1 MADTSTPTPSEPVS
15 TASPAESPSSSA
27 PASDSGPQDTRA
39 IAAQVL
45 AESAA
50 AGTASPAVTPSTPP
64 PTPVA
69 ARSDGE
75 DDAEYQNLLASGSM
89 PVDRHKAVL
98 TNARNKAR
106 AEVEREVQ
114 AKYGWADTFDR
125 ARAEHGL
132 GILNGLD
139 KAPEQTLRHLAQIL
153 GVALPAPEA
162 PKQKVPLTPSLT
174 LDDGRKVWDA
184 DQVQQLLQDQAAQF
198 DQRLAD
204 VDKRYRPWQEKAVLG
219 ELRVAA
225 NREAGDTLA
234 TCRSKWAH
242 FGALENDIKAAMQAD
257 DTLDLRDAYIQ
268 VFATKG
274 LPAIQ
279 SQFETDRAS
288 QLQRKAAASI
298 PSPGVARP
306 VTPQR
311 DRDRPTRDIARE
323 VLQAMS

>member
-1 MADTSTPTPSEPVS
+1 MADPATPTPSEPVS
-15 TASPAESPSSSA
+15 TASPAESSSSPSS
-27 PASDSGPQDTRA
+27 ASDSGPQDTRA

-50 AGTASPAVTPSTPP
+50 AGTAPPAVTPSTPP
-64 PTPVA
+64 TPPVGA
-69 ARSDGE
+69 TTDGE
-75 DDAEYQNLLASGSM
+75 DDADYQILLASGSM
-89 PVDRHKAVL
+89 PVHRHQAAM
-98 TNARNKAR
+98 TNARNKTR
-106 AEVEREVQ
+106 AQVEQEFR

-125 ARAEHGL
+125 ARAEHGMGL
-132 GILNGLD
+132 LNGLD
-139 KAPEQTLRHLAQIL
+139 KAPEQTLRHIAQTL
-153 GVALPAPEA
+153 GVVLPAPEA

-219 ELRVAA
+219 EMRITADK
-225 NREAGDTLA
+225 EAGVTLA
-234 TCRSKWAH
+234 TCRSTWAH

-279 SQFETDRAS
+279 SHFEADRAS
-288 QLQRKAAASI
+288 QLQRKAAAST
-298 PSPGVARP
+298 PPPGLARS

-323 VLQAMS
+323 VLSAMS